1 MTTAAPESSPL
12 RGGLVSTA
20 TPASRSADRMAAR
33 TELLPVPMP
42 PDTSTLTGTV
52 GELSNPA
59 TVSCAA
65 GGMSVSGS
73 DAGVVMGHG

>member
-1 MTTAAPESSPL
+1 MTTAAAASSPSL
-12 RGGLVSTA
+12 GGLVSTA
-20 TPASRSADRMAAR
+20 TSAARSAERIVAR

-52 GELSNPA
+52 GAVSSVA
-59 TVSCAA
+59 TVSRAA

-73 DAGVVMGHG
+73 DAGLAMGHG